1 MFAKL
6 SIPLLALAVTF
17 GLAATPAEAR
27 GGGGGFHGG
36 GFHGGGFHGGG
47 YHGHGFRGGGGF
59 YDPFWCPYPPYCMN
73 P

>member
-6 SIPLLALAVTF
+6 SIPLLALAVTL

-27 GGGGGFHGG
+27 GGGR

-59 YDPFWCPYPPYCMN
+59 YDPFWCPYPPYCMY